1 MKNNKTKR
9 HIPSSKFFIILH
21 KNNIVNDDGIIA
33 KLNKPLNVI
42 IYKIDL

>member
-21 KNNIVNDDGIIA
+21 NNIVNDDGIIV